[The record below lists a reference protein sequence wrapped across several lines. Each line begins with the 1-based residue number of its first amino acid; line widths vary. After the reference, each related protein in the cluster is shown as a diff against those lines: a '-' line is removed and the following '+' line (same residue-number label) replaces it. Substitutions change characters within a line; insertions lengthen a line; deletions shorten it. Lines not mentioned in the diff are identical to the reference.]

1 MEITHRSLVLYS
13 ALASFRALRRSYTAK
28 IMAVAF
34 LGIHVPLLT
43 LLASFVMSNTY
54 SWEIALR
61 VLGVALLAT
70 LTGTAATLYA
80 LHQLLVPVRLT
91 STALQTYLENQSLP
105 SLPTRFTDEVGTLM
119 ADTSQTL
126 HQLDELMY
134 CNSHYDHLT
143 GLPNQALLVDRL
155 RETLSL
161 QTDHQR
167 LVAVLLLSIDD
178 FTDISHGL
186 EPETLR
192 LLLRGMSQRLT
203 KDVVQDGLL
212 AYMGKDEFA
221 IARFDVTSPKSVI
234 QLIQSLRAVLARPFF
249 LEGQTVHITPS
260 IGVVLQTIQEAQDID
275 QLLQQAHMAMHQ
287 AKQRGR
293 GQYQF
298 YSPETTAQLQNR
310 LMLENDLHG
319 ALERDELRVYYQP
332 LIDLQTGQAIAVEAL
347 VRWQHP
353 IRGLVS
359 PAEFI
364 PIAEANGL
372 IVPIGEWVLRTACA
386 QSRAWQLAGSPPL
399 RLSVNLSACQFSQP
413 NLVETIAQ
421 ILAETQLDPAYLE
434 LEVTESFLMED
445 IHRSVQTLQELR
457 GLGIAIALDDFGTGY
472 SSLNYLSRF
481 PVTMLKIDRSFVND
495 MRVNPESAAVT
506 DAIIALAK
514 SLHLSITAEGI
525 EDQEQLAY
533 LKERGCEEGQGFYFS
548 RPLPAEALATWLQT
562 KSPAQPLPALTM
574 AR

>member
-1 MEITHRSLVLYS
+1 M
-13 ALASFRALRRSYTAK
+13 
-28 IMAVAF
+28 
-34 LGIHVPLLT
+34 
-43 LLASFVMSNTY
+43 
-54 SWEIALR
+54 
-61 VLGVALLAT
+61 
-70 LTGTAATLYA
+70 
-80 LHQLLVPVRLT
+80 
-91 STALQTYLENQSLP
+91 P

-143 GLPNQALLVDRL
+143 GLPNQTLLVNRL

-161 QTDHQR
+161 QADQQR
-167 LVAVLLLSIDD
+167 SMAVLLLSIDD

-192 LLLRGMSQRLT
+192 LLLRGISQRLS
-203 KDVVQDGLL
+203 KDVVQDGFL

-221 IARFDVTSPKSVI
+221 IARFDVTSPESVV
-234 QLIQSLRAVLARPFF
+234 QLIQSLRTVLAMPFS
-249 LEGQTVHITPS
+249 LEGQTIHVTPS
-260 IGVVLQTIQEAQDID
+260 IGVILQTCQEAQDID

-310 LMLENDLHG
+310 LVLENDLHK

-332 LIDLQTGQAIAVEAL
+332 LIDLQTGQVIAVEAL
-347 VRWQHP
+347 LRWQHP
-353 IRGLVS
+353 SRGLVS

-386 QSRAWQLAGSPPL
+386 QSRDWQLAGSPPL
-399 RLSVNLSACQFSQP
+399 RMSVNLSACQFSQP
-413 NLVETIAQ
+413 NLVETVAQ
-421 ILAETQLDPAYLE
+421 IMADTEMDPTYLE

-445 IHRSVQTLQELR
+445 MQRSVQTLQKLR
-457 GLGIAIALDDFGTGY
+457 SLGLAIALDDFGTGY

-495 MRVNPESAAVT
+495 MRVNPESAAIT

-548 RPLPAEALATWLQT
+548 RPLPAAALEAWLQT
-562 KSPAQPLPALTM
+562 KTLAQQLPSLAMT
-574 AR
+574 R

>member
-1 MEITHRSLVLYS
+1 
-13 ALASFRALRRSYTAK
+13 
-28 IMAVAF
+28 MAVAF